1 MADSSPAPW
10 RSASSRE
17 QPLYPVS
24 TRTHPDEF
32 PRSRSY
38 GPASDRH
45 PGAYRG
51 GSTEGLISM
60 SGPLLSRRTF
70 ADHSRPPLRTRQS
83 SFTEAMEEAIAVEI
97 ARSESTLDPTDIL
110 PESLGEWQ
118 EKSMGVQ
125 MMKRNHSL
133 MTSRRRSS
141 SQISMG
147 SMSMSSRYIDDGRA
161 IPDSSAAFTKDELY
175 SAPLDGPRH
184 MYRLGETAFAAGPDE
199 KGPSGEDSKGSV
211 VDLPEDYYSALSV
224 APQATLIHLVRLY
237 HKALL
242 DHGLSED
249 AQKISDV
256 LADLEAAD
264 EEEADMELTGLDL
277 LLKNGLLK
285 YLMSIN
291 PYLIPIPSQVIKFK
305 NLSCTKAVALDPGY
319 ESIRTKIV
327 SSLKGP
333 FKEASVQQVQL
344 MKNVT
349 GYVMPGTLTL
359 ILGPPGCGKSIMP
372 QVLAGRHEG
381 PPKNLEGMLTYN
393 GKNVSEIN
401 HHRLVTVV
409 EPQDFHLPTLTVKE
423 TLQFANECT
432 QYLKP
437 KDYQDQLREIMGESL
452 KLGQDPKL
460 EAGLSMLGLKRVVD
474 KPIGS
479 AMSPTLTAN
488 EVHRVSVAEAM
499 AGTYAVY
506 VYDHF
511 NSGIDDP
518 LAFDLLTAIRIYTRV
533 RGTSVIATMVQPS
546 SECVELFDRII
557 LLNLGVVVYQGPR
570 QDALPY
576 FESLGFFKP
585 KHVSIAEFLEEVTT
599 SDGLQYLQPGFQRLD
614 LNGFET
620 AYKNSDAYKDVCRV
634 VDSPELLHQYWV
646 QGSQPWGVTFA
657 KSEAGKED
665 ESPITVVESVNE
677 KEGSLTEIS
686 MNHTA
691 SVRKDDT
698 LVATGGLKGQ
708 LEYVKLNPSKLSS
721 FLEEPPETA
730 RLQLERPHTNWEK
743 KMNQPQ
749 FQRKYVQDWWPE
761 FCLLFKREL
770 TMKWRNKLSLIIR
783 FIQVLILALFMGFL
797 FFRIERL
804 PDSLDMSQF
813 RGVTFI
819 TILDMTLFSMGQLPL
834 LFQERPVYYKQQGA
848 HFFRPSTYLF
858 AKIFGSIPFSLA
870 EATTWTALVYFLT
883 NLSISEGGWNFWVFY
898 VVIILTVMHGA
909 AVVRCLSALLPDLA
923 AAGGVLG
930 LLVAIFILFSG
941 FLVPRDIVPK
951 YWIWAFYI
959 DPLQQAIT
967 ALLINEFNS
976 ESYKVLCRD
985 VPDLT
990 KIGQCIGLPDETVG
1004 HAFLLRLQFYTEK
1017 KWIGVSIAVMVGWLI
1032 MWSLI
1037 NYLALAK
1044 IRHRAIPAIAP
1055 IGVEKYQRFS
1065 EDHDLEQAT
1074 DFPTLKLSLAPVPVT
1089 LSWHELSYNILIPT
1103 IRKEISIL
1111 HYVSG
1116 WAAPGDMV
1124 ALLGA
1129 AGSGKTTLLNCLAGR
1144 KVKGRM
1150 GGQILVNGYPR
1161 VQAAFNRVVG
1171 SCDQLE
1177 AYSIFMTVKEVV
1189 AFNAALNLEKT
1200 TTPEQR
1206 RKFVDEIILLV
1217 GLKRVENNL
1226 VKSLGTIYLTMAEA
1240 RRVTIAAELGRNPSV
1255 LFMDEPFKEL
1265 DSSSSLHLVQTLK
1278 HITNTGR
1285 SIIAAVQNPSQRIFG
1300 HFSSVQIMKRG
1311 GGELVYF
1318 GPVGKDSEYVQAYF
1332 ETIPGTR
1339 FCAQRTSIASF
1350 VLDVIGDGTAE
1361 RTASRDYAFEYRTSD
1376 LALHNHI
1383 QLQRVKRSKGVLGP
1397 EVTDTSLGA
1406 SLRTNGKYVFQKM
1419 QKYYWRNVPYSWGR
1433 IISSGMIAVLL
1444 GSVYFNIGYHTTLLM
1459 NVRAGSLY
1467 IATLLLA
1474 MTNVNAV
1481 LPQFL
1486 VQRQNYNREKAS
1498 AQFNLAFYGM
1508 SWTFAEFQY
1517 LGVATLVNSA
1527 IFCLMTQM
1535 AVDSA
1540 ADFFQY
1546 WFVVLELTVALT
1558 FMGLLIASVCVV
1570 PQVAGVIVTIMIG
1583 AWTGTSGVVIPK
1595 KRIPP
1600 QAVWIFWTNPIQYA
1614 LNSLTSLS
1622 FYCDVD
1628 GARCL
1633 NGGLNPSCATD
1644 PLACT
1649 QCKCPRLSDANNAFV
1664 WTTLKDNR
1672 TLKNDRI
1679 GLDMVALLGFIVLF
1693 RFLTLM
1699 GWRWRDARANRKN
1712 L

>member
-1 MADSSPAPW
+1 MADSSPAPG
-10 RSASSRE
+10 RSTSSRE
-17 QPLYPVS
+17 QQLYPAS

-32 PRSRSY
+32 HRSRSY
-38 GPASDRH
+38 GPQSHGYPRAN
-45 PGAYRG
+45 RG

-60 SGPLLSRRTF
+60 SGPLLSRRSV
-70 ADHSRPPLRTRQS
+70 ADYSRTSLKIRAS
-83 SFTEAMEEAIAVEI
+83 SLSEAMEEAIAAEI
-97 ARSESTLDPTDIL
+97 ARTESTLDPTELL
-110 PESLGEWQ
+110 PEALGEWQ
-118 EKSMGVQ
+118 ERSMGVQ

-133 MTSRRRSS
+133 MASRRRSS
-141 SQISMG
+141 SRISMG
-147 SMSMSSRYIDDGRA
+147 SISMSSRYRDESKVL
-161 IPDSSAAFTKDELY
+161 PDSSAAFSGEELY
-175 SAPLDGPRH
+175 LAPLDGPRH
-184 MYRLGETAFAAGPDE
+184 MYRLEERAFAAGPDE
-199 KGPSGEDSKGSV
+199 KGPNGEDSKGSLM
-211 VDLPEDYYSALSV
+211 DLPEDYYSALSV

-237 HKALL
+237 HKVLL

-249 AQKISDV
+249 AQKIADV
-256 LADLEAAD
+256 LADLEAA
-264 EEEADMELTGLDL
+264 EEEETDLELTGLDL

-305 NLSCTKAVALDPGY
+305 NLSCTRTVTLDPGY
-319 ESIRTKIV
+319 ESIHTQIV
-327 SSLKGP
+327 SCLKGP
-333 FKEASVQQVQL
+333 FKESTVQQVQV

-372 QVLAGRHEG
+372 KVLAGRHEG
-381 PPKNLEGMLTYN
+381 PPKNLEGILTYN
-393 GKNVSEIN
+393 GRNVSEIN

-437 KDYQDQLREIMGESL
+437 KDYQEQLRVIMGESL
-452 KLGQDPKL
+452 KAGQDPKL

-474 KPIGS
+474 KPVGN
-479 AMSPTLTAN
+479 AMTPTLTAN
-488 EVHRVSVAEAM
+488 EVHRVSVAEMM

-576 FESLGFFKP
+576 FESLGFYKP

-599 SDGLQYLQPGFQRLD
+599 SDGLKYLQSGFPRLD
-614 LNGFET
+614 LNDFEA

-646 QGSQPWGVTFA
+646 QGSQPWGVNFA
-657 KSEAGKED
+657 RSEAGKED
-665 ESPITVVESVNE
+665 ESPIVVVESVNE
-677 KEGSLTEIS
+677 KEGSLTDIS

-691 SVRKDDT
+691 SVKKDDL

-730 RLQLERPHTNWEK
+730 RLQLERPHNNWEK

-761 FCLLFKREL
+761 FCLLLKREL

-783 FIQVLILALFMGFL
+783 FIQVLILGLFTGFL
-797 FFRIERL
+797 FFRIERD

-819 TILDMTLFSMGQLPL
+819 TVLDMTLFSMGQLPL

-858 AKIFGSIPFSLA
+858 AKICGSIPFSLA
-870 EATTWTALVYFLT
+870 EATTWTAVVYFLT

-898 VVIILTVMHGA
+898 VVIVLTVMHGA

-923 AAGGVLG
+923 AASGVLG

-941 FLVPRDIVPK
+941 FLVPRNITPK
-951 YWIWAFYI
+951 YWVWAFYI
-959 DPLQQAIT
+959 DPLQQAIS

-976 ESYKVLCRD
+976 KSYKLLCRD

-990 KIGQCIGLPDETVG
+990 KIGQCNGLPDETVG
-1004 HAFLLRLQFYTEK
+1004 HAFLIRLQFYTET

-1032 MWSLI
+1032 VWSLI
-1037 NYLALAK
+1037 NYVALAK
-1044 IRHRAIPAIAP
+1044 IRHTALPVITP

-1065 EDHDLEQAT
+1065 DDHDLELAT
-1074 DFPTLKLSLAPVPVT
+1074 DYPILKLSLAPVPVT
-1089 LSWHELSYNILIPT
+1089 LSWHELSYNILIPD
-1103 IRKEISIL
+1103 IRKEVSIL

-1116 WAAPGDMV
+1116 WAAPGEMV
-1124 ALLGA
+1124 ALLGG

-1161 VQAAFNRVVG
+1161 VQAAFTRVVG

-1177 AYSIFMTVKEVV
+1177 AYSIYMTVKEVV

-1206 RKFVDEIILLV
+1206 RKFVDEIIRLV
-1217 GLKRVENNL
+1217 GLTRVESNL
-1226 VKSLGTIYLTMAEA
+1226 VKSLGTVYLTLAEA
-1240 RRVTIAAELGRNPSV
+1240 RRVTIASELGRNPSI

-1265 DSSSSLHLVQTLK
+1265 DSSSSLHLVQTMK
-1278 HITNTGR
+1278 HITHTGR

-1300 HFSSVQIMKRG
+1300 HFSSVQILKRG
-1311 GGELVYF
+1311 GGEVVYF
-1318 GPVGKDSEYVQAYF
+1318 GPVGKDGEYVKAYF
-1332 ETIPGTR
+1332 DTIPGTP

-1350 VLDVIGDGTAE
+1350 VLDVIGDGNTE
-1361 RTASRDYAFEYRTSD
+1361 RTASRDYAFEYRTND

-1397 EVTDTSLGA
+1397 EISDTSRGA

-1419 QKYYWRNVPYSWGR
+1419 QKYYWRNIPYSWGR
-1433 IISSGMIAVLL
+1433 IISSGMIALLL
-1444 GSVYFNIGYHTTLLM
+1444 GSVYFNIDYNTTLLM

-1481 LPQFL
+1481 IPQFL

-1546 WFVVLELTVALT
+1546 WFVVFELTLSLT

-1570 PQVAGVIVTIMIG
+1570 PQIAGVIVTIMIG

-1628 GARCL
+1628 SAKCL
-1633 NGGLNPSCATD
+1633 NGGLNTTCATD
-1644 PLACT
+1644 PLACP
-1649 QCKCPRLSDANNAFV
+1649 QCDCPRLSDANNAFV
-1664 WTTLKDNR
+1664 WTTLKANR

-1693 RFLTLM
+1693 RFLTIM